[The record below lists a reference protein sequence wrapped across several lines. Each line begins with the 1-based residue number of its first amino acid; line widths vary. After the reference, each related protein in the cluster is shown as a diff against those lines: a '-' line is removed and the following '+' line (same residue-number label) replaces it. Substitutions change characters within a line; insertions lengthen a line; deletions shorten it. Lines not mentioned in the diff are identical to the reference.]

1 MRFIKLIAP
10 TALIATIALF
20 APHADAQTM
29 GEYATTTASAA
40 NGAGGL
46 GTSIGSVVNSVN
58 SDTSGDIGGGSRTW
72 GASSLGAS
80 FDERAGAASGSG
92 AGQDFESRAGSSGS
106 GLGSDSRWPTRSQ
119 DSANDRFADT
129 TRFQDEDRFPERT
142 SASENRFPSG
152 VFDQNRQGLDTHY
165 SSSSG
170 LDGGYSTSGGLDNSY
185 SSN

>member
-1 MRFIKLIAP
+1 MRLIKLIAP
-10 TALIATIALF
+10 TAMIATLALF

-72 GASSLGAS
+72 GASSLGGS
-80 FDERAGAASGSG
+80 FEERAGAASGSSGG
-92 AGQDFESRAGSSGS
+92 AGFDARVGSSASGS
-106 GLGSDSRWPTRSQ
+106 ESRWPTSQ
-119 DSANDRFADT
+119 SEGVANDRFADT
-129 TRFQDEDRFPERT
+129 ERFKGEDRFPQRSDA
-142 SASENRFPSG
+142 SADRFPPG
-152 VFDQNRQGLDTHY
+152 VMDQNQGLDSHY

-170 LDGGYSTSGGLDNSY
+170 LDGSHSSSSELDGSY

>member
-1 MRFIKLIAP
+1 MRVIKLIAP
-10 TALIATIALF
+10 AALIATLALF

-92 AGQDFESRAGSSGS
+92 AGQDFASRAGSSGS
-106 GLGSDSRWPTRSQ
+106 GSGSDSRWPTSQ
-119 DSANDRFADT
+119 FAASTSEGRFGDSS
-129 TRFQDEDRFPERT
+129 TRFQDQDRFTERTELSGSQDRFPPG
-142 SASENRFPSG
+142 AL
-152 VFDQNRQGLDTHY
+152 DQNRQGLDTHF
-165 SSSSG
+165 STSSG
-170 LDGGYSTSGGLDNSY
+170 LDKGY

>member
-1 MRFIKLIAP
+1 MRLIKLIAP
-10 TALIATIALF
+10 TAMIATLALF

-72 GASSLGAS
+72 GASSLGGS
-80 FDERAGAASGSG
+80 FEERAGAASGSSGG
-92 AGQDFESRAGSSGS
+92 AGFDARAGSSGS
-106 GLGSDSRWPTRSQ
+106 GSESRWPTSQ
-119 DSANDRFADT
+119 SEGVANERFADT
-129 TRFQDEDRFPERT
+129 ERFKGEDRFPQRSDA
-142 SASENRFPSG
+142 SADRFPPG
-152 VFDQNRQGLDTHY
+152 VMDQNQGLDSHY

-170 LDGGYSTSGGLDNSY
+170 LDGSHSSSSELDGSY